1 MNSLEN
7 FLEIVIHTLPV
18 FLMVGVGYLIRQ
30 LKVITDESEK
40 SIVRLVVN
48 VLYPCF
54 ILTRIPGNQSLQQ
67 LSVVFSA
74 LTAGF
79 VLTLSGLL
87 VSRMVGGAFKI
98 QKTDGLNTF
107 SVSTAL
113 QNYGFIPIPLITAL
127 FPDVADQTLGVLFV
141 HNLGL
146 ELAMWTVCIVLLS
159 GTAKGALKRL
169 INGPTIAII
178 AGLLLNFTD
187 FHHWIPSFAQK
198 AAHDLG
204 NCTIPISLLLVG
216 ATLGSVISSHK
227 IQISPKV
234 IVGSLLVRFAIMP
247 LAFIAVAD
255 ILTGSQELQRVLV
268 IEAAMPAAIFPIVLA
283 KHYGGKPNVAVQVC
297 LATSLVS
304 LVLTPAWLLLG
315 LRLLGL
321 AY

>member
-1 MNSLEN
+1 MN
-7 FLEIVIHTLPV
+7 FLEILTHTLPV
-18 FLMVGVGYLIRQ
+18 FLMVGVGYLTRQ
-30 LKVITDESEK
+30 LGVITEEAEK

-54 ILTRIPGNQSLQQ
+54 ILTKIPGNESLQQ
-67 LSVVFSA
+67 LSVVFIA

-79 VLTLSGLL
+79 LLTLSGLFLSRL
-87 VSRMVGGAFKI
+87 VGVGFKI
-98 QKTDGLNTF
+98 EKKDGLNTF

-113 QNYGFIPIPLITAL
+113 QNYGFIPIPLIAAL

-159 GTAKGALKRL
+159 GTAKGAIKRL

-187 FHHWIPSFAQK
+187 FHHWIPSVAQK
-198 AAHDLG
+198 AILDLG
-204 NCTIPISLLLVG
+204 NCTIPISLVLVG
-216 ATLGSVISSHK
+216 ATLASVISSHK
-227 IQISPKV
+227 LQLQPKV
-234 IVGSLLVRFAIMP
+234 IFGSLLVRFAIMP
-247 LAFIAVAD
+247 LAFIGVAAL
-255 ILTGSQELQRVLV
+255 LTGSQELQRVLV
-268 IEAAMPAAIFPIVLA
+268 VEAAMPAAIFPIVLA

-304 LVLTPAWLLLG
+304 LALTPAWLLLG
-315 LRLLGL
+315 LHLLEL
-321 AY
+321 QR

>member
-1 MNSLEN
+1 MN
-7 FLEIVIHTLPV
+7 FLEILTHTLPV
-18 FLMVGVGYLIRQ
+18 FLMVGVGYLTRQ
-30 LKVITDESEK
+30 LGVITEEAEK

-54 ILTRIPGNQSLQQ
+54 ILTKIPGNESLQQ
-67 LSVVFSA
+67 LSVVFIA
-74 LTAGF
+74 LSAGF
-79 VLTLSGLL
+79 LLTLTGLFLSRL
-87 VSRMVGGAFKI
+87 VGVGFKI
-98 QKTDGLNTF
+98 EKKDGLNTF

-113 QNYGFIPIPLITAL
+113 QNYGFIPIPLIAAI

-159 GTAKGALKRL
+159 GTAKGAMKRL

-187 FHHWIPSFAQK
+187 VHHWIPSVAQK
-198 AAHDLG
+198 AILDLG
-204 NCTIPISLLLVG
+204 NCTIPISLVLVG
-216 ATLGSVISSHK
+216 ATLASVISSHK
-227 IQISPKV
+227 LQLQPK
-234 IVGSLLVRFAIMP
+234 IIFGSLLVRFAIMP
-247 LAFIAVAD
+247 LAFIAVAAL
-255 ILTGSQELQRVLV
+255 LTGSQELQRVLV
-268 IEAAMPAAIFPIVLA
+268 VEAAMPAAIFPIVLA

-315 LRLLGL
+315 LHLLEL
-321 AY
+321 QR